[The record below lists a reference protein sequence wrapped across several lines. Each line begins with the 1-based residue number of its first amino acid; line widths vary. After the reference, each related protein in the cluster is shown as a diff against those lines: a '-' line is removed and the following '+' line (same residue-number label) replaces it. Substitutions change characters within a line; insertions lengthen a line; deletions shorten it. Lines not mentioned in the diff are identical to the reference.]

1 LISRM
6 TNLVVKVKP
15 RGSQT
20 KRLFLAVG
28 ATVSKKAVVRNRLKR
43 RLRVI
48 MGPILEDNKDRDFL
62 VVARPGA
69 ANLTFAEL
77 EKEIREKIK

>member
-1 LISRM
+1 MS
-6 TNLVVKVKP
+6 NLVVKTKP
-15 RGSQT
+15 KGSQA

-28 ATVSKKAVVRNRLKR
+28 AAVSKKAVIRNRLKR

-48 MGPILEDNKDRDFL
+48 MRPILKDKNGDFL

-69 ANLTFAEL
+69 VNLTFTEL
-77 EKEIREKIK
+77 RKEIREKIK